1 LHELSSGAGD
11 AVELESGL
19 GGGNCRGEELVREWT
34 PWAADWRHWN
44 QTGDKEGVDKV
55 SAGNIDTMNFLL
67 LGRAAN
73 EAGAWVTDF
82 RERLL
87 KNQQAD
93 GSWKPGGQ
101 LPLGK
106 RPARETV
113 EVTTQWTLLALASC
127 DEPVPDEVIRRAEVY
142 LVAAAPGVSTEWHA
156 LRLLRRP
163 EDGDLHEALLKWQT
177 PEGGWGWRVDEPA
190 DAFGTGLAMY
200 ALARAGGTLA
210 DPALAR
216 ALAFLQATQASDGSW
231 PVPSTRARDK
241 KQDQQNRDLLG
252 HGLGRDR
259 SARSRDARQGRGQS
273 GARVMKGVS
282 GFKFGNLEPRTSL
295 SEGCVHLPKHCKRPS
310 TVLTKT
316 WPLALV
322 MPSHTGGAVSSR
334 PADCSPVS
342 TFTAHILAPR
352 RPSRASFCSSSSLRM
367 AGSLGGEAF
376 EGVFLVDRVRADR
389 RRGYSC
395 QPAPCCGRRWGR
407 SGPRCA

>member
-1 LHELSSGAGD
+1 MGDTCYGKAGKLAGPAAFPETPIMHRLLQVCLWFALPALAGD
-11 AVELESGL
+11 DPRAVVERSLPFLREQGL
-19 GGGNCRGEELVREWT
+19 AWIDKRDCTSCHQVPAMLWSWNLASVAGIAGGEELVREWT

-241 KQDQQNRDLLG
+241 NKINKTATYWGTAWAVIGLLEAG
-252 HGLGRDR
+252 MPGKAEGR
-259 SARSRDARQGRGQS
+259 AEQ
-273 GARVMKGVS
+273 
-282 GFKFGNLEPRTSL
+282 E
-295 SEGCVHLPKHCKRPS
+295 
-310 TVLTKT
+310 
-316 WPLALV
+316 
-322 MPSHTGGAVSSR
+322 
-334 PADCSPVS
+334 
-342 TFTAHILAPR
+342 
-352 RPSRASFCSSSSLRM
+352 
-367 AGSLGGEAF
+367 
-376 EGVFLVDRVRADR
+376 
-389 RRGYSC
+389 
-395 QPAPCCGRRWGR
+395 
-407 SGPRCA
+407 